1 MEMNC
6 YCDHVLALDD
16 SNFGEEITYMINFE
30 KEIFISFIKGDADE
44 MICHKT
50 LEELKDYIKTYPW
63 DTTDELIDQTT
74 SADALRQ
81 LRKTKKAI
89 QNFLETLEDIEPP
102 SHTSD

>member
-16 SNFGEEITYMINFE
+16 SNFGEEITYMIKFE
-30 KEIFISFIKGDADE
+30 EGEFYTFIKGDANE
-44 MICHKT
+44 MIRHKT
-50 LEELKDYIKTYPW
+50 FEELKAYIKSYPW

-81 LRKTKKAI
+81 LHKTKKAI